1 MKRIIIVLVLF
12 IYLFIPFFVYAEEKD
27 KYVLIL
33 TQSFLEYSDS
43 YSLNSEPTLEQKIDY
58 YKNSHLS
65 IRDYLLFKSICKSM
79 GYTHAT
85 EIKDGSKYSS
95 SLLDDYYVNDKNKI
109 KILNDYSS
117 IEVKI
122 VNNKHSENTSTLNF
136 TDIEQFLDSD
146 IYCYFLF
153 SELINDSSSS
163 LKYVSLPDEGKYGYI
178 SNSSND
184 KILLNL
190 NLKDNYIVFDIPKNV
205 TVKDNTSFIQLDS
218 ISKSVDIDYLSVIF
232 SNSDKSTNKVKVDRF
247 NQDLI
252 FFGICAFL
260 SIFIISL
267 LVKGKGK

>member
-1 MKRIIIVLVLF
+1 MKRIIIVVMLF
-12 IYLFIPFFVYAEEKD
+12 INLFIPFFVYAEEKD

-33 TQSFLEYSDS
+33 TQSFLELSDS
-43 YSLNSEPTLEQKIDY
+43 YSLNNEPTLDQKIDY

-79 GYTHAT
+79 GYTSAT
-85 EIKDGSKYSS
+85 ELKDGTKFSVDE
-95 SLLDDYYVNDKNKI
+95 LDDYYVNEKEKI
-109 KILNDYSS
+109 KILNNYSS

-122 VNNKHSENTSTLNF
+122 VNNKQVDNTSSLNF

-153 SELINDSSSS
+153 SELIKDSSSS
-163 LKYVSLPDEGKYGYI
+163 LKFVKLPDKDKYGYI
-178 SNSSND
+178 ARTSND
-184 KILLNL
+184 KVLLNI
-190 NLKDNYIVFDIPKNV
+190 NLKNNYIVFDVPKDV
-205 TVKDNTSFIQLDS
+205 EVSDNTSFLQLDS
-218 ISKSVDIDYLSVIF
+218 ISKNVDIDYLSIIF
-232 SNSDKSTNKVKVDRF
+232 SNSDKNTNKVKADRF